1 MQAMQTLTGI
11 SSMATRALLAELA
24 QASTAAGGPPV
35 ALQAAGGVDVARRLR
50 AGEHADVVLLAE
62 DALQALSQEGRV
74 GPVHAFADSCVAAA
88 VPAGAPA
95 LPLRHADD
103 LRAAV
108 LAAAA
113 IGYSTGPSGTALLAL
128 FERWGLLETL
138 RARLVQAP
146 AGVPVA
152 SLVARGAVS
161 LGLQQR
167 SELLGQPGITLLGD
181 LPAELGLTTRFS
193 AALGHA
199 AVPAAQALIDFLC
212 SPATAAT
219 KRRHGMTEPA

>member
-1 MQAMQTLTGI
+1 MQGMQTLTGI

-24 QASTAAGGPPV
+24 QAGTAAGAPPV
-35 ALQAAGGVDVARRLR
+35 ALQAAGGVDVAKRLR
-50 AGEHADVVLLAE
+50 GGEHFDLVLLAE

-74 GPVHAFADSCVAAA
+74 GPVRAFADSCVAAA
-88 VPAGAPA
+88 VTEGAPTP
-95 LPLRHADD
+95 PLRHADD

-108 LAAAA
+108 LAATG

-128 FERWGLLETL
+128 FERWGLMDSL
-138 RARLVQAP
+138 RPRLMQAP
-146 AGVPVA
+146 PGVPVA

-193 AALGHA
+193 AALGHNA
-199 AVPAAQALIDFLC
+199 APHAQALLDFLC
-212 SPATAAT
+212 SPDTAAT
-219 KRRHGMTEPA
+219 KRRHGMTEPT

>member
-1 MQAMQTLTGI
+1 MPAMQILTGI

-24 QASTAAGGPPV
+24 QASVAAGGPPV
-35 ALQAAGGVDVARRLR
+35 TLQAAGGVDVARRLR
-50 AGEHADVVLLAE
+50 AGERFDLVLLAQ
-62 DALQALSQEGRV
+62 DALQALSQEGLV
-74 GPVHAFADSCVAAA
+74 GAIDAFADSCVAAA
-88 VPAGAPA
+88 VPEGAPA
-95 LPLRHADD
+95 PPLRHADD
-103 LRAAV
+103 LRAAA
-108 LAAAA
+108 LSATA

-128 FERWGLLETL
+128 FERWGLMDAL
-138 RARLVQAP
+138 RPRLVQAP
-146 AGVPVA
+146 PGVPVA
-152 SLVARGAVS
+152 SLVASGAVS

-193 AALGHA
+193 AALGQPPA
-199 AVPAAQALIDFLC
+199 AGAQALLDFLC